1 MGVLDSMLATYFHI
15 KEKKYSVFFCS
26 WKFSVT
32 WRLPSKNVED
42 QLFLK
47 IDYFFCWWFS
57 GGL

>member
-15 KEKKYSVFFCS
+15 KEKKCSVFFCS

-32 WRLPSKNVED
+32 WRLPSKKVED

-47 IDYFFCWWFS
+47 D
-57 GGL
+57 